1 MYNLTGKVALVTGAG
16 GKNGIGRAIAT
27 RLAKEGADVAVN
39 DMTEH
44 PYAADQPDW
53 QGLPDV
59 VREIE
64 AMGQRAISV
73 VADVTDAAQ
82 VKAMVDKTVAHF
94 GKIDILVNNAGTI
107 AGKDRVPVVD
117 LAEEDWD
124 RVQRVNVKGVFLC
137 SQAVA
142 RHLIAQGTGGKIINM
157 SSVTGKRGSAR
168 FAAYSASK
176 FAVIG
181 FTQSL
186 ASELAPYQVNVNAIC
201 PGLVDTERFGHL
213 ASVLMPQNLSADEQL
228 SEYTRRSKA
237 AVPIGRLA
245 EGADV
250 AKMAAFLASDE
261 AAYLSGVSITVA
273 GRRDGNGLSIT
284 ARCVGRSDPFHR
296 RS

>member
-1 MYNLTGKVALVTGAG
+1 MYNLNGKTALVTGAG
-16 GKNGIGRAIAT
+16 GKYGIGRAIAT

-59 VREIE
+59 AREIE
-64 AMGQRAISV
+64 GMGRRAISV
-73 VADVTDAAQ
+73 VADVTDTEQ
-82 VKAMVDKTVAHF
+82 VKGMVDQTVAHF

-273 GRRDGNGLSIT
+273 GGTVMD
-284 ARCVGRSDPFHR
+284 
-296 RS
+296 

>member
-1 MYNLTGKVALVTGAG
+1 MYNLNGKVALVTGAG
-16 GKNGIGRAIAT
+16 GRNGIGRAIAT
-27 RLAKEGADVAVN
+27 RLAQEGADVAVN
-39 DMTEH
+39 DIAEH
-44 PYAADQPDW
+44 PYAADQGDW
-53 QGLPDV
+53 QGLPAL

-64 AMGQRAISV
+64 AMGRRAISV
-73 VADVTDAAQ
+73 VADVGNAEQ
-82 VKAMVDKTVAHF
+82 VRQMVDQTVAHF

-107 AGKDRVPVVD
+107 AGKDRLPVVD

-181 FTQSL
+181 FTQCL
-186 ASELAPYQVNVNAIC
+186 AQELAPYQVNVNAIC
-201 PGLVDTERFGHL
+201 PGLVDTERMGHL
-213 ASVLMPQNLSADEQL
+213 ASVLMPDTLSADEQL
-228 SEYTRRSKA
+228 TEYTRRSEA
-237 AVPIGRLA
+237 AVPLGRLA
-245 EGADV
+245 EGTDV

-261 AAYLSGVSITVA
+261 AAYLTGVSITVS
-273 GRRDGNGLSIT
+273 GGTVMD
-284 ARCVGRSDPFHR
+284 
-296 RS
+296 

>member
-53 QGLPDV
+53 QGLPAV

-73 VADVTDAAQ
+73 VADVTDAEQ
-82 VKAMVDKTVAHF
+82 VKGMVDQTVAHF

-186 ASELAPYQVNVNAIC
+186 ACELAPYQVNVNAIC

-213 ASVLMPQNLSADEQL
+213 ASVLMPENLSPDEQL

-261 AAYLSGVSITVA
+261 AAYLSGVSITVS
-273 GRRDGNGLSIT
+273 GGTVMD
-284 ARCVGRSDPFHR
+284 
-296 RS
+296 

>member
-27 RLAKEGADVAVN
+27 RLAQEGADVAVN
-39 DMTEH
+39 DITEH
-44 PYAADQPDW
+44 PYAADQADW

-64 AMGQRAISV
+64 AMGRRAISV
-73 VADVTDAAQ
+73 VADVSDAKQ
-82 VKAMVDKTVAHF
+82 VGEMVDKTVAHF

-117 LAEEDWD
+117 LTEEDWD

-142 RHLIAQGTGGKIINM
+142 RHLIAQGTGGKIINI
-157 SSVTGKRGSAR
+157 SSVTGKQGSAR
-168 FAAYSASK
+168 YAAYSASK

-186 ASELAPYQVNVNAIC
+186 AHELAPSHVNVNAIC
-201 PGLVDTERFGHL
+201 PSLVDTERVGHL
-213 ASVLMPQNLSADEQL
+213 AAALMPEALSPEEQR
-228 SEYTRRSKA
+228 SEFARRNAA
-237 AVPIGRLA
+237 AVPLGRLA
-245 EGADV
+245 EGEDV

-261 AAYLSGVSITVA
+261 AAYLTGLAVTVSGGSMMY
-273 GRRDGNGLSIT
+273 
-284 ARCVGRSDPFHR
+284 
-296 RS
+296 

>member
-1 MYNLTGKVALVTGAG
+1 MYNLHGKVALVTGAG

-27 RLAKEGADVAVN
+27 RFAKEGADVAVN
-39 DMTEH
+39 DITEH
-44 PYAADQPDW
+44 PYAADQTEW

-73 VADVTDAAQ
+73 VADVSDAEQ
-82 VKAMVDKTVAHF
+82 VGEMVDKTVAHF
-94 GKIDILVNNAGTI
+94 GKIDILVNNAGTK

-117 LAEEDWD
+117 LTEEDWD

-186 ASELAPYQVNVNAIC
+186 ACELAPYGVNVNAIC
-201 PGLVDTERFGHL
+201 PGLVDTERVTHL
-213 ASVLMPQNLSADEQL
+213 ASVLMPDNLSADEQL
-228 SEYTRRSKA
+228 SEYTRQSEA
-237 AVPIGRLA
+237 NVPLGRLA

-261 AAYLSGVSITVA
+261 AAYLSGVSITVS
-273 GRRDGNGLSIT
+273 GGTVMD
-284 ARCVGRSDPFHR
+284 
-296 RS
+296 

>member
-1 MYNLTGKVALVTGAG
+1 MYNLTGKVALVTGTG

-39 DMTEH
+39 DIAEH
-44 PYAADQPDW
+44 PYAADQAEW

-64 AMGQRAISV
+64 AMGQRSISV
-73 VADVTDAAQ
+73 VADVSDAKQ
-82 VKAMVDKTVAHF
+82 VGEMVDKTVAHF

-107 AGKDRVPVVD
+107 AGKDRVLVVD

-137 SQAVA
+137 SQAVS
-142 RHLIAQGTGGKIINM
+142 RRLITQGTGGKIINI
-157 SSVTGKRGSAR
+157 SSVTGKQGSAR
-168 FAAYSASK
+168 YAAYSASK

-181 FTQSL
+181 LTQSL
-186 ASELAPYQVNVNAIC
+186 AHELAPYQVNVNAIC
-201 PGLVDTERFGHL
+201 PSLVDTERVGHL
-213 ASVLMPQNLSADEQL
+213 ASALMPEGLSADEQRA
-228 SEYTRRSKA
+228 EFARRNVA
-237 AVPIGRLA
+237 AVPLGRLA

-261 AAYLSGVSITVA
+261 AAYLTGLSVTVA
-273 GRRDGNGLSIT
+273 GGSMMY
-284 ARCVGRSDPFHR
+284 
-296 RS
+296 

>member
-39 DMTEH
+39 DITEH
-44 PYAADQPDW
+44 PYAADQADW
-53 QGLPDV
+53 QGLPDA

-64 AMGQRAISV
+64 AMGRRAISV
-73 VADVTDAAQ
+73 VADVADAEQ
-82 VKAMVDKTVAHF
+82 VKEMVDKTVAHF
-94 GKIDILVNNAGTI
+94 GKIDILVNNAGTM
-107 AGKDRVPVVD
+107 AGKDRMPVVD

-137 SQAVA
+137 SRAVA
-142 RHLIAQGTGGKIINM
+142 RYLITQGTGGKIINM

-186 ASELAPYQVNVNAIC
+186 ACELAPYQVNVNAIC
-201 PGLVDTERFGHL
+201 PGLVETERFGHL
-213 ASVLMPQNLSADEQL
+213 ASVLMPENLSADEKL
-228 SEYTRRSKA
+228 SEYERRSEA

-261 AAYLSGVSITVA
+261 AAYLSGVSITVS
-273 GRRDGNGLSIT
+273 GGTVMD
-284 ARCVGRSDPFHR
+284 
-296 RS
+296 

>member
-1 MYNLTGKVALVTGAG
+1 MYNLNGKVALVTGAG

-39 DMTEH
+39 DITDH
-44 PYAADQPDW
+44 PYAADQADW

-73 VADVTDAAQ
+73 VADVSDAKQ
-82 VKAMVDKTVAHF
+82 VREMVNQTVTHF

-107 AGKDRVPVVD
+107 AGKDRVHVVD

-186 ASELAPYQVNVNAIC
+186 AYELAPYQINVNAIC

-213 ASVLMPQNLSADEQL
+213 ASVLMPDHLSPDEQI
-228 SEYTRRSKA
+228 SEYARRSEA
-237 AVPIGRLA
+237 AVPLGRLA
-245 EGADV
+245 EGEDV
-250 AKMAAFLASDE
+250 AKMAAFLASDQ
-261 AAYLSGVSITVA
+261 AAYLTGVSITVS
-273 GRRDGNGLSIT
+273 GGSVMD
-284 ARCVGRSDPFHR
+284 
-296 RS
+296 

>member
-1 MYNLTGKVALVTGAG
+1 MYNLNGKVALVTGAG

-39 DMTEH
+39 DITDH
-44 PYAADQPDW
+44 PYASDQTDW

-73 VADVTDAAQ
+73 VADVSDAGQ
-82 VKAMVDKTVAHF
+82 VREMVDQTVAHF

-186 ASELAPYQVNVNAIC
+186 ACELAPYQVNVNAIC

-213 ASVLMPQNLSADEQL
+213 ASVLMPENLSADEQL
-228 SEYTRRSKA
+228 SEYARRSEA
-237 AVPIGRLA
+237 AVPLGRLA

-261 AAYLSGVSITVA
+261 AAYLSGVSITVS
-273 GRRDGNGLSIT
+273 GGTVMD
-284 ARCVGRSDPFHR
+284 
-296 RS
+296 

>member
-39 DMTEH
+39 DITEH
-44 PYAADQPDW
+44 PYAADQADW

-73 VADVTDAAQ
+73 VADVSDAEQ
-82 VKAMVDKTVAHF
+82 VREMVDETVAHF

-186 ASELAPYQVNVNAIC
+186 ACELAPYQVNVNAIC

-228 SEYTRRSKA
+228 AEYARRSEA

-261 AAYLSGVSITVA
+261 AAYLSGVSITVS
-273 GRRDGNGLSIT
+273 GGTVMD
-284 ARCVGRSDPFHR
+284 
-296 RS
+296 

>member
-1 MYNLTGKVALVTGAG
+1 MYNLTGKIALVTGAG

-27 RLAKEGADVAVN
+27 RLAQEGADVAVN
-39 DMTEH
+39 DITEH
-44 PYAADQPDW
+44 PYAADQTDW

-64 AMGQRAISV
+64 TMGQRAISV
-73 VADVTDAAQ
+73 IADVADAGQ
-82 VKAMVDKTVAHF
+82 VKEMVDETVAHF

-186 ASELAPYQVNVNAIC
+186 ACELAPYQVNVNAIC

-213 ASVLMPQNLSADEQL
+213 ASVLMPDNLSADEQL
-228 SEYTRRSKA
+228 SEYARRSEA

-250 AKMAAFLASDE
+250 AKMATFLASDE
-261 AAYLSGVSITVA
+261 AAYLSGVSITVS
-273 GRRDGNGLSIT
+273 GGSVMD
-284 ARCVGRSDPFHR
+284 
-296 RS
+296 

>member
-1 MYNLTGKVALVTGAG
+1 MYNLNGKVALVTGAG
-16 GKNGIGRAIAT
+16 GKNGLGRAIAT

-39 DMTEH
+39 DITEQ
-44 PYAADQPDW
+44 PYAADQTDW

-59 VREIE
+59 VREIK
-64 AMGQRAISV
+64 AMGRRAISV
-73 VADVTDAAQ
+73 VADVVDAQQ
-82 VKAMVDKTVAHF
+82 VGEMVDKTVTHF

-142 RHLIAQGTGGKIINM
+142 RYLIAQGTGGKIINM

-186 ASELAPYQVNVNAIC
+186 ACELAPYQVNVNAIC

-213 ASVLMPQNLSADEQL
+213 AAVLMPEDLSVDEQL
-228 SEYTRRSKA
+228 SEYARRSEA
-237 AVPIGRLA
+237 AVPFGRLA
-245 EGADV
+245 EVTDV
-250 AKMAAFLASDE
+250 ARMAAFLASDE
-261 AAYLSGVSITVA
+261 AAYLTGVSITVS
-273 GRRDGNGLSIT
+273 GGSVMD
-284 ARCVGRSDPFHR
+284 
-296 RS
+296 

>member
-39 DMTEH
+39 DITEH
-44 PYAADQPDW
+44 PYAADQADW
-53 QGLPDV
+53 QGISDV

-64 AMGQRAISV
+64 AIGQRAISV
-73 VADVTDAAQ
+73 VADVSDAAQ
-82 VKAMVDKTVAHF
+82 VKEMVDQTVAHF
-94 GKIDILVNNAGTI
+94 GKIDILVNNAGTM

-186 ASELAPYQVNVNAIC
+186 ACELAPYQVNVNAIC

-213 ASVLMPQNLSADEQL
+213 ASVLMPENLSADEQL
-228 SEYTRRSKA
+228 AEYARRSEA

-261 AAYLSGVSITVA
+261 AAYLSGVSITVS
-273 GRRDGNGLSIT
+273 GGTVMD
-284 ARCVGRSDPFHR
+284 
-296 RS
+296 

>member
-1 MYNLTGKVALVTGAG
+1 MYNLNGKVALVTGAG

-39 DMTEH
+39 DITEH
-44 PYAADQPDW
+44 PYAEDQSDW

-64 AMGQRAISV
+64 AMGRRAISV
-73 VADVTDAAQ
+73 VADVGDAEQ
-82 VKAMVDKTVAHF
+82 VKEMVDKTVAHF
-94 GKIDILVNNAGTI
+94 GKIDILVNNAGTM

-117 LAEEDWD
+117 LTEEDWD

-168 FAAYSASK
+168 FAAYSSSK

-186 ASELAPYQVNVNAIC
+186 ACELAPYQVNVNAIC
-201 PGLVDTERFGHL
+201 PGLVETERFGRL
-213 ASVLMPQNLSADEQL
+213 ASVLMPENLSADEKL
-228 SEYTRRSKA
+228 AEYERRSEA

-261 AAYLSGVSITVA
+261 AAYLSGVSITVS
-273 GRRDGNGLSIT
+273 GGTVMD
-284 ARCVGRSDPFHR
+284 
-296 RS
+296 

>member
-1 MYNLTGKVALVTGAG
+1 MYNLNGKVALVTGAG

-39 DMTEH
+39 DITER
-44 PYAADQPDW
+44 PYAADQAEW
-53 QGLPDV
+53 HGLPDV

-73 VADVTDAAQ
+73 VADVSDAKQ
-82 VKAMVDKTVAHF
+82 VGEMVDKTVAHF

-186 ASELAPYQVNVNAIC
+186 ACELAPYQVNVNAIC

-228 SEYTRRSKA
+228 AEYARRSEA

-261 AAYLSGVSITVA
+261 AAYLSGVSITVS
-273 GRRDGNGLSIT
+273 GGSVMD
-284 ARCVGRSDPFHR
+284 
-296 RS
+296 

>member
-1 MYNLTGKVALVTGAG
+1 MYNLNGKVALVTGAG

-27 RLAKEGADVAVN
+27 RLAQEGADVAVN

-53 QGLPDV
+53 HGLPAV

-64 AMGQRAISV
+64 AMGQRALSV
-73 VADVTDAAQ
+73 VADVTDAEQ
-82 VKAMVDKTVAHF
+82 VKKMVDQTVAHF
-94 GKIDILVNNAGTI
+94 GKIDILVNNAGTM

-124 RVQRVNVKGVFLC
+124 RVQGVNVKGVFLC

-245 EGADV
+245 EGEDV

-273 GRRDGNGLSIT
+273 GGTVMD
-284 ARCVGRSDPFHR
+284 
-296 RS
+296 

>member
-1 MYNLTGKVALVTGAG
+1 MYNLNGKVALVTGAG
-16 GKNGIGRAIAT
+16 GRNGIGRTIAT

-39 DMTEH
+39 DITEH
-44 PYAADQPDW
+44 PYTTDQRDW
-53 QGLPDV
+53 QGLPDL

-64 AMGQRAISV
+64 AIGQRAISV
-73 VADVTDAAQ
+73 VADVGDAEQ
-82 VKAMVDKTVAHF
+82 VQQMVDQTVAHF

-117 LAEEDWD
+117 LTEADWD

-142 RHLIAQGTGGKIINM
+142 RYLIAQGTGGKIINM

-181 FTQSL
+181 FTQCL
-186 ASELAPYQVNVNAIC
+186 AQELAPYQVNVNAIC
-201 PGLVDTERFGHL
+201 PGLVDTERMGHL
-213 ASVLMPQNLSADEQL
+213 ASVLMPDTLSADEQL
-228 SEYTRRSKA
+228 SEYTRRSEA
-237 AVPIGRLA
+237 AVPFGRLA
-245 EGADV
+245 EGADI

-261 AAYLSGVSITVA
+261 AAYLTGVSITVS
-273 GRRDGNGLSIT
+273 GGTVMD
-284 ARCVGRSDPFHR
+284 
-296 RS
+296 

>member
-1 MYNLTGKVALVTGAG
+1 MYNLNGKVALVTGAG

-39 DMTEH
+39 DITEH
-44 PYAADQPDW
+44 PYAADQADW

-64 AMGQRAISV
+64 AMGQSAISV
-73 VADVTDAAQ
+73 VADVTDAKQ
-82 VKAMVDKTVAHF
+82 VREMVDQTVAHF

-124 RVQRVNVKGVFLC
+124 RVQGVNVKGVFLC

-186 ASELAPYQVNVNAIC
+186 AHELAPYQVNVNAIC
-201 PGLVDTERFGHL
+201 PGLVDTERIGHL
-213 ASVLMPQNLSADEQL
+213 ASVLMPDNLSADEQL
-228 SEYTRRSKA
+228 SEYARRSEA
-237 AVPIGRLA
+237 AVPFGRLA

-261 AAYLSGVSITVA
+261 AAYLTGVSITVS
-273 GRRDGNGLSIT
+273 GGSVMD
-284 ARCVGRSDPFHR
+284 
-296 RS
+296 

>member
-1 MYNLTGKVALVTGAG
+1 MYNLNGKVALVTGAG

-27 RLAKEGADVAVN
+27 RFAKEGADVAVN
-39 DMTEH
+39 DITEH
-44 PYAADQPDW
+44 PYAADQSDW

-73 VADVTDAAQ
+73 VADVANAEQ
-82 VKAMVDKTVAHF
+82 VKEMVDKTVAHF

-186 ASELAPYQVNVNAIC
+186 ACELAPYQVNVNAIC
-201 PGLVDTERFGHL
+201 PGLVETERFGHL
-213 ASVLMPQNLSADEQL
+213 ASVLMPENLSADEKL
-228 SEYTRRSKA
+228 SEYERRSEA

-261 AAYLSGVSITVA
+261 AAYLSGVSITVS
-273 GRRDGNGLSIT
+273 GGTVMD
-284 ARCVGRSDPFHR
+284 
-296 RS
+296 

>member
-1 MYNLTGKVALVTGAG
+1 MYNLNGKVALVTGAG

-27 RLAKEGADVAVN
+27 RLAKEGADVTVN
-39 DMTEH
+39 DIAEH
-44 PYAADQPDW
+44 PYAADQAEW

-73 VADVTDAAQ
+73 VADVSDVKQ
-82 VKAMVDKTVAHF
+82 VGEMVDKTVAHF

-107 AGKDRVPVVD
+107 AGKDRVLVVD

-137 SQAVA
+137 SQAVS
-142 RHLIAQGTGGKIINM
+142 RRLITQGTGGKIINI
-157 SSVTGKRGSAR
+157 SSVTGKQGSAR
-168 FAAYSASK
+168 YAAYSASK

-186 ASELAPYQVNVNAIC
+186 AHELAPYQVNVNAIC
-201 PGLVDTERFGHL
+201 PSLVDTERVGHL
-213 ASVLMPQNLSADEQL
+213 ASALMPEDLSADEQRA
-228 SEYTRRSKA
+228 EFARRNVA
-237 AVPIGRLA
+237 AVPLGRLA

-261 AAYLSGVSITVA
+261 AAYLTGLSVTVA
-273 GRRDGNGLSIT
+273 GGSMMY
-284 ARCVGRSDPFHR
+284 
-296 RS
+296 

>member
-1 MYNLTGKVALVTGAG
+1 MYNLNGKVALVTGAG

-39 DMTEH
+39 DITEH
-44 PYAADQPDW
+44 PYAADQVDW
-53 QGLPDV
+53 QGLSDL

-73 VADVTDAAQ
+73 VADVADAAQ
-82 VKAMVDKTVAHF
+82 VKGMVDQTVAHF

-142 RHLIAQGTGGKIINM
+142 RYLIKQGTGGKIINM

-186 ASELAPYQVNVNAIC
+186 ACELAPYQVNVNAIC

-228 SEYTRRSKA
+228 SEYARRSEA

-261 AAYLSGVSITVA
+261 AAYLSGVSITVS
-273 GRRDGNGLSIT
+273 GGSVMD
-284 ARCVGRSDPFHR
+284 
-296 RS
+296 

>member
-1 MYNLTGKVALVTGAG
+1 MYNLNGKVALVTGAG

-27 RLAKEGADVAVN
+27 HLAKEGADVAVN
-39 DMTEH
+39 DITDH
-44 PYAADQPDW
+44 PYAADQADW

-59 VREIE
+59 VHEIK

-73 VADVTDAAQ
+73 VADVSDAKQ
-82 VKAMVDKTVAHF
+82 VREMVNQTVTHF

-107 AGKDRVPVVD
+107 AGKDRVHVVD

-124 RVQRVNVKGVFLC
+124 RVQQVNVKGVFLC

-186 ASELAPYQVNVNAIC
+186 AHELAPYQINVNAIC

-213 ASVLMPQNLSADEQL
+213 ASVLMPDHLSADEQI
-228 SEYTRRSKA
+228 SEYARRSEA
-237 AVPIGRLA
+237 AVPLGRLA
-245 EGADV
+245 EGEDV
-250 AKMAAFLASDE
+250 AKMAAFLASDQ
-261 AAYLSGVSITVA
+261 AAYLTGVSITVA
-273 GRRDGNGLSIT
+273 GGSVMD
-284 ARCVGRSDPFHR
+284 
-296 RS
+296 

>member
-1 MYNLTGKVALVTGAG
+1 MYNLNGKIALVTGAG

-53 QGLPDV
+53 HGLPDV

-64 AMGQRAISV
+64 GMGQRAISV
-73 VADVTDAAQ
+73 VADVTDAEQ
-82 VKAMVDKTVAHF
+82 VKGMVDQTVAHF

-142 RHLIAQGTGGKIINM
+142 RHLIAQETGGKIINM

-273 GRRDGNGLSIT
+273 GGTVMD
-284 ARCVGRSDPFHR
+284 
-296 RS
+296 

>member
-1 MYNLTGKVALVTGAG
+1 MYNLNGKVALVTGAG

-39 DMTEH
+39 DITEH
-44 PYAADQPDW
+44 PYASDQADW
-53 QGLPDV
+53 QGLPDA

-73 VADVTDAAQ
+73 VADVSDAEQ
-82 VKAMVDKTVAHF
+82 VGEMVDKTVAHF
-94 GKIDILVNNAGTI
+94 GKIDILVNNAGTM
-107 AGKDRVPVVD
+107 AGNDRVPVVD

-137 SQAVA
+137 SRAVA

-186 ASELAPYQVNVNAIC
+186 ACELAPYQVNVNAIC

-213 ASVLMPQNLSADEQL
+213 ASVLMPENLSADEQL
-228 SEYTRRSKA
+228 SEYARRSEA
-237 AVPIGRLA
+237 AVPLGRLA
-245 EGADV
+245 DGADV

-261 AAYLSGVSITVA
+261 AAYLSGVSITVS
-273 GRRDGNGLSIT
+273 GGTVMD
-284 ARCVGRSDPFHR
+284 
-296 RS
+296 

>member
-1 MYNLTGKVALVTGAG
+1 MYNLDGKVALVTGAG

-39 DMTEH
+39 DIAEH
-44 PYAADQPDW
+44 PYATDQGDW
-53 QGLPDV
+53 QGLPDL

-64 AMGQRAISV
+64 AMGRRAISV
-73 VADVTDAAQ
+73 VADVGDAEQ
-82 VKAMVDKTVAHF
+82 VRQMVDQTVAHF

-107 AGKDRVPVVD
+107 AGKDRLPVVD

-142 RHLIAQGTGGKIINM
+142 RYLIAQGTGGKIINM

-181 FTQSL
+181 FTQCL
-186 ASELAPYQVNVNAIC
+186 AQELAPYQVNVNAIC
-201 PGLVDTERFGHL
+201 PGLVDTERMGHL
-213 ASVLMPQNLSADEQL
+213 ASVLMPDTLSADEQL
-228 SEYTRRSKA
+228 TEYTRRSEA
-237 AVPIGRLA
+237 AVPLGRLA
-245 EGADV
+245 EGTDV

-261 AAYLSGVSITVA
+261 AAYLTGVSITVS
-273 GRRDGNGLSIT
+273 GGTVMD
-284 ARCVGRSDPFHR
+284 
-296 RS
+296 

>member
-1 MYNLTGKVALVTGAG
+1 MYNLTGNVALVTGAG

-27 RLAKEGADVAVN
+27 RLAKEGADVVVN
-39 DMTEH
+39 DITEH
-44 PYAADQPDW
+44 PYAADQAEW

-64 AMGQRAISV
+64 AMGRRAISV
-73 VADVTDAAQ
+73 VADVSDAKQ
-82 VKAMVDKTVAHF
+82 VGEMVDKTVAHF

-142 RHLIAQGTGGKIINM
+142 RHLITQGTGGKIINM
-157 SSVTGKRGSAR
+157 SSVTGKQGSAR
-168 FAAYSASK
+168 YAAYSASK

-181 FTQSL
+181 LTQSL
-186 ASELAPYQVNVNAIC
+186 AHELAPYQVNVNAIC
-201 PGLVDTERFGHL
+201 PSLVDTERVGHL
-213 ASVLMPQNLSADEQL
+213 ASALMPEDLSTDEQR
-228 SEYTRRSKA
+228 SEFARRNVA
-237 AVPIGRLA
+237 AVPLGRLA
-245 EGADV
+245 EGTDV

-261 AAYLSGVSITVA
+261 AAYLT
-273 GRRDGNGLSIT
+273 GLSVT
-284 ARCVGRSDPFHR
+284 VSGGSMMY
-296 RS
+296 

>member
-1 MYNLTGKVALVTGAG
+1 MYNLNGKVALVTGAG

-39 DMTEH
+39 DITEH

-73 VADVTDAAQ
+73 VADVSDAGQ
-82 VKAMVDKTVAHF
+82 VREMVDETVAHF

-142 RHLIAQGTGGKIINM
+142 RHLIAQRTGGKIINI

-186 ASELAPYQVNVNAIC
+186 AHELAPYQVNVNAIC
-201 PGLVDTERFGHL
+201 PGLVDTERVGHL
-213 ASVLMPQNLSADEQL
+213 ASVLMPDNLSADEQL
-228 SEYTRRSKA
+228 SEYARQSKA
-237 AVPIGRLA
+237 GVPFGRLA
-245 EGADV
+245 EGTDV

-261 AAYLSGVSITVA
+261 AAYLTGVSITVS
-273 GRRDGNGLSIT
+273 GGSVMD
-284 ARCVGRSDPFHR
+284 
-296 RS
+296 